1 MTDPQDSA
9 KTPSGASPPGVAPPR
24 RVAQPRAGAFTSK
37 ISAFLRRLPR
47 DWVVTA
53 SRTSIF
59 RLFYQMLIPYLSIYT
74 LGLGATGSELGLVNS
89 AGMAAAAMLCP
100 FTGWIMDRI
109 GPKRIYLGGIALL
122 GLSWL
127 IYGLARSWPVIIFA
141 TVSYYIGFRT
151 SGHSCSVICANSL
164 PTKDRATAM
173 SCCESLAAGALGIVG
188 PLLGAFIVT
197 RSGGM
202 TVAGIRP
209 LFFLSLAGTALSFVL
224 VRFGLSDC
232 RWGSSEK
239 RKMNFFADIAELFK
253 NGRHL
258 KKLIVISVISQLPQG
273 MIIPFT
279 QPFAAR
285 QGAKEFVLGAMVTGF
300 ALTPLL
306 IGIPAGRLSDRIG
319 RKRVLFM
326 LMPAFWASCILLIFA
341 KSDIALILAGILQGS
356 FFVCGVITA
365 ALIFELVEPKYM
377 GRWIGIVGF
386 FQMGTAAVITLVSGF
401 IWDRIG
407 PQYVFLIPIALDIFV
422 KAPLLASLPE
432 RHRR

>member
-1 MTDPQDSA
+1 MTEPASSV
-9 KTPSGASPPGVAPPR
+9 KTGEKTGASR
-24 RVAQPRAGAFTSK
+24 
-37 ISAFLRRLPR
+37 ISAFLGRLPR
-47 DWVVTA
+47 DWIVTA

-74 LGLGATGSELGLVNS
+74 LGLGATGADLGLVNC
-89 AGMAAAAMLCP
+89 AGMAAAAILCP
-100 FTGWIMDRI
+100 FTGWLMDRI

-122 GLSWL
+122 ALSWL
-127 IYGLARSWPVIIFA
+127 IYGLAQSWPIIIFA
-141 TVSYYIGFRT
+141 TVTYYIGFRT

-164 PTKDRATAM
+164 PTADRATAM
-173 SCCESLAAGALGIVG
+173 SCCESLAAGALGIIG
-188 PLLGAFIVT
+188 PLAGAFIVT

-209 LFFLSLAGTALSFVL
+209 LFFLSLAGTAVSFVL
-224 VRFGLSDC
+224 VRSKLSDC
-232 RWGSSEK
+232 RWGSTEK
-239 RKMNFFADIAELFK
+239 RKMNFLADISELFRHGK
-253 NGRHL
+253 HL

-326 LMPAFWASCILLIFA
+326 LTPVFWASCLLLIFA
-341 KSDIALILAGILQGS
+341 RSDIALILAGVLQGS
-356 FFVCGVITA
+356 LFVCGVLTA
-365 ALIFELVEPKYM
+365 ALIFELVEPQYM
-377 GRWIGIVGF
+377 GRWIGVVGF
-386 FQMGTAAVITLVSGF
+386 FQMGTAAIVTLISGI

-407 PQYVFLIPIALDIFV
+407 PQYVFLIPIALDIFI
-422 KAPLLASLPE
+422 KMPLLICLPE
-432 RHRR
+432 KRRLRSDR